1 MCYIT
6 NNTGW
11 NILNK
16 AIVNNSLPT
25 VTIVL
30 FVVLVCAA
38 IVVFPVGAANT
49 TQTVSPTQT
58 TSHATTAVTT
68 QIPSTTQTTSH
79 ATSSTTTAIATTQT
93 TIPATSHTTTVMTT
107 AAQSQVNP
115 IIAFIAEPT
124 DGSAPL
130 DVQFSDMSTGGPTS
144 WNWDF
149 GDGTSDTSRSPS
161 HTYSDAGTYTVRL
174 TATTRTGSLS
184 ATRENYIM
192 VDSAVTTTATTTA
205 ITTAATTTTTTA
217 TELSAS
223 NLLAAFDGSP
233 RSGTAPLTVVFTDT
247 TVGTPVA
254 WLWDFGDIKTETS
267 QNPVHTYKEP
277 GTYTVTLTVNSSG
290 AGKIVKKVDFI
301 TVSSSSDY
309 KPSGAVLSGSAGND
323 YQAGTRVTPVAGPD
337 EISGQ
342 VSTGKTKSPTPTLT
356 GKAWLEYKKQQ
367 MAEVDAIAA
376 AQQKKDVISQIVDF
390 FKGLFPW
397 MK

>member
-1 MCYIT
+1 
-6 NNTGW
+6 
-11 NILNK
+11 
-16 AIVNNSLPT
+16 
-25 VTIVL
+25 
-30 FVVLVCAA
+30 
-38 IVVFPVGAANT
+38 
-49 TQTVSPTQT
+49 
-58 TSHATTAVTT
+58 
-68 QIPSTTQTTSH
+68 
-79 ATSSTTTAIATTQT
+79 
-93 TIPATSHTTTVMTT
+93 MTT

-115 IIAFIAEPT
+115 IIAFSADPT
-124 DGSAPL
+124 DGSVPL
-130 DVQFSDMSTGGPTS
+130 EVQFHDMSTGGPMS
-144 WNWDF
+144 WSWDF
-149 GDGTSDTSRSPS
+149 GDGTSDTSKDPS

-205 ITTAATTTTTTA
+205 TTTTTTTA
-217 TELSAS
+217 LTSSAS
-223 NLLAAFDGSP
+223 YLLAAFDGSP
-233 RSGTAPLTVVFTDT
+233 KSGIAPLTVVFIDS
-247 TVGTPVA
+247 TVGTPVT
-254 WLWDFGDIKTETS
+254 WLWDFGDTKTETS

-301 TVSSSSDY
+301 TVRSSSESN
-309 KPSGAVLSGSAGND
+309 PSEATLPGSSSTD
-323 YQAGTRVTPVAGPD
+323 YQVRTRGTPGAGPD
-337 EISGQ
+337 ESSGQ

>member
-1 MCYIT
+1 M
-6 NNTGW
+6 
-11 NILNK
+11 LNK
-16 AIVNNSLPT
+16 AVVNNSPTT

-30 FVVLVCAA
+30 LVVLVCAA
-38 IVVFPVGAANT
+38 IVVLPVGAANT

-58 TSHATTAVTT
+58 TSHATTTVTT
-68 QIPSTTQTTSH
+68 QIPSTTQTTSP
-79 ATSSTTTAIATTQT
+79 ATSSTTTTTTTQT
-93 TIPATSHTTTVMTT
+93 TIPATSHTTAVITT
-107 AAQSQVNP
+107 SAQSQVSP
-115 IIAFIAEPT
+115 VIAFTADPT

-130 DVQFSDMSTGGPTS
+130 TVQFSDMSTGGPTS

-149 GDGTSDTSRSPS
+149 GDGTSDTSSHPS

-174 TATTRTGSLS
+174 TATTRSGSLS

-192 VDSAVTTTATTTA
+192 VDSAVTTTAPTTA
-205 ITTAATTTTTTA
+205 ITTTATTTTTTA
-217 TELSAS
+217 PALSAS

-254 WLWDFGDIKTETS
+254 WLWDFGDMKTETS
-267 QNPVHTYKEP
+267 QNPIHTYNKP

-290 AGKIVKKVDFI
+290 TGKIVKKVDFI
-301 TVSSSSDY
+301 AVSSSSDL
-309 KPSGAVLSGSAGND
+309 KTPEAALPRSAGND
-323 YQAGTRVTPVAGPD
+323 YQVGSGVTPSAGPD
-337 EISGQ
+337 KSSGQ
-342 VSTGKTKSPTPTLT
+342 VSAGKTKSPTPTLT